1 MRMGFHSWKIR
12 QIACFGEGIV
22 KLLVM
27 SRGAGIR
34 SRSGSASVA
43 QKRRISA
50 LATKKCF
57 LML

>member
-1 MRMGFHSWKIR
+1 M
-12 QIACFGEGIV
+12 ACFGEGIV

-34 SRSGSASVA
+34 SRSGSKSVA
-43 QKRRISA
+43 QKRRMSA
-50 LATKKCF
+50 LAAKKCF